1 MTVDTIQ
8 TGLHDG
14 SLRQLAGEIM
24 GPVTGQPFG
33 AYLFAG
39 DEPGAELGR
48 QLEYS
53 VFLEAFGNTPDQLA
67 REFGPYEQSTLFII
81 VLDHLR
87 RLPAGVMRV
96 VLPSP
101 AGSKSLNDLALV
113 WGEPAKTVF
122 ERTGL
127 TLDPARTWDIAT
139 LAIAREYRGKAAAGL
154 VSMGL
159 YQTLSLAARGCGAEW
174 FVAILDLPVFR
185 LIRWKLRLIFAGFKG
200 ITALPYLG
208 SAASIPAWCDVVAAE
223 RRLEATD
230 PYLYEIL
237 VVGRGL
243 EPAVRPLD
251 LSRCSCLTARP
262 REAAAGR

>member
-1 MTVDTIQ
+1 MTADGIHLCLEE
-8 TGLHDG
+8 TG
-14 SLRQLAGEIM
+14 LRQLAQEVI

-48 QLEYS
+48 WLENA

-67 REFGPYEQSTLFII
+67 REFGPYEQSTLFIC
-81 VLDHLR
+81 VVDHLR

-113 WGEPAKTVF
+113 WGEPAETVI

-127 TLDPARTWDIAT
+127 ALDRACTWDIAT
-139 LAIAREYRGKAAAGL
+139 MAIAREYRGKAAAGL

-159 YQTLSLAARGCGAEW
+159 YQSLSLAARSWGAEW

-237 VVGRGL
+237 VVGKGL

-251 LSRCSCLTARP
+251 LSRCPCLTARP